1 MNDLSSWSFAG
12 TERRPRCAGGCGEG
26 QLREAE
32 STRKEQQS
40 GSLSSVPRPP
50 PSAGTTPRASRNFI
64 RLSLHT
70 DLQ

>member
-32 STRKEQQS
+32 STGKEQQS
-40 GSLSSVPRPP
+40 GSLSSPP

-64 RLSLHT
+64 RLSLHS
-70 DLQ
+70 DMQ